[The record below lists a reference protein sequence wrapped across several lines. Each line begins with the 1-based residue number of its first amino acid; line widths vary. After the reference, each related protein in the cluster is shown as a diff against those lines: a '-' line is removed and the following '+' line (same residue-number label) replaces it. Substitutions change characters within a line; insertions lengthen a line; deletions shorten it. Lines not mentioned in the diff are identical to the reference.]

1 MVTIGERIL
10 NLRKKSNLS
19 QKQLAEKADITEA
32 SLSRYENNLREP
44 KAEIIARIA
53 EALECSTDYL
63 LGQTDNKD
71 GFIEYKTCVGKDIEY
86 KPYNKTEEKIVEK
99 LISEGIIKKGEFV
112 PQIVFDKVIKHGME
126 SAIEILKLEKELEK

>member
-10 NLRKKSNLS
+10 NLRKESNLS
-19 QKQLAEKADITEA
+19 QKELAKKADITEA

-63 LGQTDNKD
+63 LGQIDNKD
-71 GFIEYKTCVGKDIEY
+71 GCIELRTCAGEDIEY
-86 KPYNKTEEKIVEK
+86 EPYNETEEKIVEK
-99 LISEGIIKKGEFV
+99 LISEGIIEEGDPV
-112 PQIVFDKVIKHGME
+112 PQITFDKVVKYGME
-126 SAIEILKLEKELEK
+126 AAIEIFKLEKKLEK